1 MPKYSEQ
8 IMDHYDKPRN
18 VGSFDA
24 NEKNIYTGLEGTTS
38 CGDVIKLQL
47 KINASGVIEDAKFK
61 AFGCASAIAAASLAT
76 ELVKGKTIDDAL
88 KIKNTA
94 VVEQLSLPK
103 IKIHCSILIEEV
115 IKKAINKFKTKNKC
129 QT

>member
-1 MPKYSEQ
+1 MPKYSEK
-8 IMDHYDKPRN
+8 IMDHYENPRN

-24 NEKNIYTGLEGTTS
+24 NEKNIYTGLVGATS

-47 KINASGVIEDAKFK
+47 KINEHEIIEEAKFK
-61 AFGCASAIAAASLAT
+61 AFGCASAIASASLAT
-76 ELVKGKTIDDAL
+76 ELVKNKTITEAM
-88 KIKNTA
+88 KIKNTD
-94 VVEQLSLPK
+94 VVKFLSLPP

-115 IKKAINKFKTKNKC
+115 IKKAIDKFKMRNKC

>member
-1 MPKYSEQ
+1 MPKYSEK
-8 IMDHYDKPRN
+8 IMDHYENPRN

-24 NEKNIYTGLEGTTS
+24 NEKNIYTGLVGATS

-47 KINASGVIEDAKFK
+47 KINEKEIIEEAKFK
-61 AFGCASAIAAASLAT
+61 AFGCASAIASASLAT
-76 ELVKGKTIDDAL
+76 ELVTNKTITEAMN
-88 KIKNTA
+88 IKNTD
-94 VVEQLSLPK
+94 VVKFLSLPP

-115 IKKAINKFKTKNKC
+115 IKKAIDKFKMRNKC

>member
-1 MPKYSEQ
+1 MPKYSEK
-8 IMDHYDKPRN
+8 IMDHYENPRN

-24 NEKNIYTGLEGTTS
+24 NEKNIYTGLVGATS

-47 KINASGVIEDAKFK
+47 KINEQEIIEEAKFK
-61 AFGCASAIAAASLAT
+61 AFGCASAIASASLAT
-76 ELVKGKTIDDAL
+76 ELVKNKTITEAM
-88 KIKNTA
+88 KIKNTD
-94 VVEQLSLPK
+94 VVKFLSLPP

-115 IKKAINKFKTKNKC
+115 IKKVIDKFKMRNKC